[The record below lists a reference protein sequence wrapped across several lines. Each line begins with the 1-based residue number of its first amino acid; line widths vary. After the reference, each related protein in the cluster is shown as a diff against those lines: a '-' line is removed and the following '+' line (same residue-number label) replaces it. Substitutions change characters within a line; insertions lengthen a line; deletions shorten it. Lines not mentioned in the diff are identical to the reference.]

1 MGNGSRFGFHSWW
14 FASAMGLALASA
26 GTPAVAAEAEKKSS
40 AFEPG
45 RVWDVH
51 ITISAEEF
59 AAMQP
64 RGGRGFPGFGPGPA
78 SKAPEKPADPNREV
92 HRNNFGVDL
101 PWATGTVTIGTETFK
116 DVGIRYKGNGTIGD
130 ASRTIKKSFKVDLD
144 HFGGSGRFH
153 GSKTINLH
161 CGVADPSKL
170 RESLGYSLYR
180 TAGVPA
186 PRTAF
191 AEVRLTVPGKYDK
204 ELLGFYTATEPVD
217 KLFLRNNFGT
227 DAGLLLKPE
236 GVRELTDMG
245 DEWERYKKPFA
256 PKRDATAAEAKRV
269 IGFARLVQKADDATF
284 RKEIDSYLD
293 TDAYLRFLAATAF
306 VANSDGFFTLGHNY
320 YIYLHPKTGKFHF
333 FPWDLDRAFAN
344 FMILGTAEQQMDL
357 SLMHPYAGT
366 HRLTERL
373 LAVPGT
379 AEKYQ
384 KLLKELEVKCF
395 DKQRLMKEL
404 ETAEAATKELIA
416 RDDKAAQ
423 ARKEAAPTGF
433 GFGKPPGLKTFI
445 EKRTTSVASQVAG
458 ASKGHVPTGG
468 GFGGPPPKMGDI
480 MAGPLM
486 GALDAD
492 TDGKLSRDEWV
503 STAKKIFAACEKDK
517 DGLVDQKALTAGLNG
532 MFPKP
537 PEGSPPPPGGFSLGN
552 FMAGP
557 ILSRADANKDSKL
570 TSEELV
576 GAAGKLFD
584 TFDKKKTGKLEE
596 SAFSELL
603 TDLFPAPKF
612 GPPPG
617 PPGKD
622 GKKP

>member
-1 MGNGSRFGFHSWW
+1 MGNGSRFRLHSLW
-14 FASAMGLALASA
+14 FVGAMGLALTPISA
-26 GTPAVAAEAEKKSS
+26 PTAVAKPDNKPG

-45 RVWDVH
+45 QVWDVH

-64 RGGRGFPGFGPGPA
+64 RTGRGFPGFGPGAAP
-78 SKAPEKPADPNREV
+78 KAPEKPVDPNREV
-92 HRNNFGVDL
+92 HRNNFGADL
-101 PWATGTVTIGTETFK
+101 PWATGTVTIGNETFK
-116 DVGIRYKGNGTIGD
+116 DIGIRYKGNGTIGD
-130 ASRTIKKSFKVDLD
+130 ASRTIKKSFKIDLD
-144 HFGGSGRFH
+144 HFGGTGRFS

-204 ELLGFYTATEPVD
+204 ELLGFYTATEAVD
-217 KLFLRNNFGT
+217 KQFLRNNFGT

-236 GVRELTDMG
+236 GVRDFAEMG
-245 DEWERYKKPFA
+245 EDWNQYKKQFA
-256 PKRDATAAEAKRV
+256 PKRDATPDEAKRV
-269 IGFARLVQKADDATF
+269 VAFAQLVRKADDATF
-284 RKEIDSYLD
+284 SKEIDSYLD

-320 YIYLHPKTGKFHF
+320 YIYLHPKSGRLHF

-344 FMILGTAEQQMDL
+344 FMILGTADQQMNL
-357 SLMHPYAGT
+357 SMAHPYAGT
-366 HRLTERL
+366 HRLTERV
-373 LAVPGT
+373 LAVPGM

-384 KLLKELEVKCF
+384 KLLKELSAKCF
-395 DKQRLMKEL
+395 DKERLLKEL
-404 ETAEAATKELIA
+404 EATETATKELIA
-416 RDDKAAQ
+416 RDAKAAQ
-423 ARKEAAPTGF
+423 VRKDGAPNGF
-433 GFGKPPGLKTFI
+433 GFGKPPALKTFI
-445 EKRTTSVASQVAG
+445 EKRTTSVAAQVAG
-458 ASKGHVPTGG
+458 TSKGHVPTNG
-468 GFGGPPPKMGDI
+468 GFGGPPPKIGDI

-486 GALDAD
+486 GALD
-492 TDGKLSRDEWV
+492 TNEDGQLSRDEWIGI
-503 STAKKIFAACEKDK
+503 AKKVFDASEKDK
-517 DGLVDQKALTAGLNG
+517 DGLVDQKALTVGLNG

-557 ILSRADANKDSKL
+557 ILSRADANKDGKL
-570 TSEELV
+570 TSEELI
-576 GAAGKLFD
+576 GAASKLFD
-584 TFDKKKTGKLEE
+584 AFDKKKAGKLEE
-596 SAFSELL
+596 SAFSEMLS
-603 TDLFPAPKF
+603 DLFPAPKF

-617 PPGKD
+617 PPTKD